1 MTFTFCGRV
10 PSASGNFLEL
20 FKSDLDKCQS
30 LFPIRG
36 WRSALNCNSGLFS
49 PPPLPLLVLLIL
61 SPTFPLSASDQM
73 VWNKSIYKGIRVK
86 QPCLVLL
93 AAKHWNKSLGM
104 MKAQSFSLNDQVTQP
119 AWKGMS
125 FYSGPDPGWS
135 SSCQNTDKFQDTF
148 IQREC
153 DVTIFKFM
161 FICWHLVCLDP
172 CLTSIYL
179 QVHIV

>member
-20 FKSDLDKCQS
+20 FKSHLDKCQS

-49 PPPLPLLVLLIL
+49 PPALPLLVLLIL

-172 CLTSIYL
+172 CLASIYL
-179 QVHIV
+179 